1 MNAYGLRFA
10 RSRRLEDARKQL
22 TLLRGEVLELERRG
36 FSGDEVNELKSE
48 AVKLSECISELEND
62 WT

>member
-1 MNAYGLRFA
+1 MNAYGLRLA

-22 TLLRGEVLELERRG
+22 TLLRGEALELERRG
-36 FSGDEVNELKSE
+36 FSGQEVNDLKSE
-48 AVKLSECISELEND
+48 AVKLSERISELEND

>member
-1 MNAYGLRFA
+1 MNAYGLRLV

-36 FSGDEVNELKSE
+36 FSGHDVNDLEAE
-48 AVKLSECISELEND
+48 AVKLSERISELEND